1 LLLFVGLWEDADEM
15 YDAVGDGTFG
25 DNVKEG
31 AIGGRGGLGVR
42 DSSCCRCCC
51 CSCCEFEFEF
61 EFDDD
66 DDGKLLLLPL
76 LLLLLLLFD
85 DDEVDVVVDIA
96 IDDSRI
102 SFSSLMCSCVEK
114 E

>member
-1 LLLFVGLWEDADEM
+1 LLLFVGLCEDADEM

-25 DNVKEG
+25 DSVKEG

-42 DSSCCRCCC
+42 DSSCCRRRCCC
-51 CSCCEFEFEF
+51 CSCCEFEFEL

-66 DDGKLLLLPL
+66 DDGKLLLLF
-76 LLLLLLLFD
+76 LLLLFD

>member
-1 LLLFVGLWEDADEM
+1 M

-25 DNVKEG
+25 DSVKEG

-42 DSSCCRCCC
+42 DSSCCRRRCCC
-51 CSCCEFEFEF
+51 CCEFEF

-66 DDGKLLLLPL
+66 GDGKVLLLPL
-76 LLLLLLLFD
+76 LLLLLLLFDD